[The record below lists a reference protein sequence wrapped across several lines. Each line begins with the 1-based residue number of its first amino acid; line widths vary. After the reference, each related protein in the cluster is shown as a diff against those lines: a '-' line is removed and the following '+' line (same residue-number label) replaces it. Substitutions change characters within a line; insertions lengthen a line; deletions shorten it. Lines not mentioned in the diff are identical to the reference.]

1 MKTEDNIK
9 TKKMNNMKSIFA
21 GIFIV
26 FASMTSFGQET
37 EQKMTVEER
46 AANQTERLST
56 ELSLT
61 EDQKAKIAEIN
72 LGIVTKND
80 AIRNNATMTEEL
92 KRESIKG
99 NNDARRSQYSTVL
112 TPEQLVKYDEMEK
125 AQKEKRKEIKRVER
139 PMKSE

>member
-1 MKTEDNIK
+1 MKS
-9 TKKMNNMKSIFA
+9 MKSIFA

-26 FASMTSFGQET
+26 FASISAIGQVTT
-37 EQKMTVEER
+37 EKMTAEER
-46 AANQTERLST
+46 AAKQTEHMST

-61 EDQKAKIAEIN
+61 ADQKVKIAEIN
-72 LGIVTKND
+72 EGIVVKND
-80 AIRNNATMTEEL
+80 AIRNNPTMTEEL

-99 NNDARRSQYSTVL
+99 NNDARRAQYSNVL

>member
-1 MKTEDNIK
+1 
-9 TKKMNNMKSIFA
+9 MKSIFA

>member
-1 MKTEDNIK
+1 
-9 TKKMNNMKSIFA
+9 MKSIFA

-26 FASMTSFGQET
+26 FASISAIGQVTT
-37 EQKMTVEER
+37 EKMTAEER
-46 AANQTERLST
+46 AAKQTEHMST

-61 EDQKAKIAEIN
+61 ADQKVKIAEIN
-72 LGIVTKND
+72 EGIVVKND
-80 AIRNNATMTEEL
+80 AIRNNPTMTEEL

-99 NNDARRSQYSTVL
+99 NNDARRAQYSYVL

>member
-1 MKTEDNIK
+1 
-9 TKKMNNMKSIFA
+9 MKSIFA

-26 FASMTSFGQET
+26 FASISAIGQVTT
-37 EQKMTVEER
+37 EKMTAEER
-46 AANQTERLST
+46 AAKQTEHMST

-61 EDQKAKIAEIN
+61 ADQKVKIAEIN
-72 LGIVTKND
+72 EGIVVKND
-80 AIRNNATMTEEL
+80 AIRNNPTMTEEL

-99 NNDARRSQYSTVL
+99 NNDARRAQYSNVL